1 MKSYPIPLQP
11 DETPRRTVLR
21 YLGGK
26 WRIAPWVISR
36 LPPHR
41 IYVEPFGGAASVLL
55 RKPRSPVEVYNDL
68 DEEIAGIFT
77 VIQDPAHRQ
86 LRKKKSKNVQQPNC
100 SLPQCQA
107 LMRRLRRVPYGR
119 VAFEQSFCPSRDPVV
134 RAQRAITRAY
144 LAFHHGSLFDL
155 RKHSF
160 SDARHRTGH
169 AKSHEW
175 PSYPRILPFVRRRL
189 AGVVIERRDALDVI
203 RAHDTP
209 ETLFYVD
216 PPYVPSTRSDAS
228 YRCELT
234 EERHAELLDRLRS
247 VKGMV
252 VLSGYPSALY
262 DRELKGWQTAE
273 KSTHAA
279 GSSRPRREVLWLSP
293 AASRALRAG

>member
-1 MKSYPIPLQP
+1 MKSYPIPLHP
-11 DETPRRTVLR
+11 DEKPPRSVLR

-26 WRIAPWVISR
+26 WRIAPWVISH

-77 VIQDPAHRQ
+77 VIQDPA
-86 LRKKKSKNVQQPNC
+86 
-100 SLPQCQA
+100 QCQA

-119 VAFEQSFCPSRDPVV
+119 VAFEQSFCPSRDSVV

-155 RKHSF
+155 RKHTF
-160 SDARHRTGH
+160 ADARHRTGH

-175 PSYPRILPFVRRRL
+175 ASYPRTLAFVHRRL
-189 AGVVIERRDALDVI
+189 QGVVIERRDAIDVI
-203 RAHDTP
+203 RAQDTP
-209 ETLFYVD
+209 DTLFYVD
-216 PPYVPSTRSDAS
+216 PPYVPSTRSDTS

-234 EERHAELLDRLRS
+234 EEHHAELLDRLRA

-262 DRELKGWQTAE
+262 DRVLAGWQRAE
-273 KSTHAA
+273 LPTRAA

-293 AASRALRAG
+293 SASKALASCNGDN